1 MHLKQQIVYNS
12 QSFQNIKLLERL
24 FFFFYLTVNI
34 KIFTNIP
41 STCKLMYL
49 DISSPLVGDVLL
61 LFLLLLLLLQVVQIC
76 SRTLT
81 LFHRNI
87 PDPVR
92 EGCILRAAIER
103 AQLDHVVDEAD
114 DGDAAG
120 PLLLEVLD
128 VALQVE
134 HQSAVVIVGLARR
147 VQFAVGQVLK
157 LGSRKWIII
166 SLTFKRHLSIFSGK
180 NSDLKVYFTF

>member
-1 MHLKQQIVYNS
+1 
-12 QSFQNIKLLERL
+12 
-24 FFFFYLTVNI
+24 
-34 KIFTNIP
+34 
-41 STCKLMYL
+41 
-49 DISSPLVGDVLL
+49 
-61 LFLLLLLLLQVVQIC
+61 
-76 SRTLT
+76 LT
-81 LFHRNI
+81 LFHRNV

-92 EGCILRAAIER
+92 EGCILRATIER
-103 AQLDHVVDEAD
+103 SQLDHVVDEAD

-134 HQSAVVIVGLARR
+134 HQSTVVIVGLARR

-166 SLTFKRHLSIFSGK
+166 SLTLKRHLSI
-180 NSDLKVYFTF
+180 L